1 MEEVLQSQ
9 VKLLEEITN
18 MKVEDAKNIMQRVE
32 EQMST
37 EISKYIKE
45 QEEQAK
51 IEVDKKAKD
60 LLVRTMQKYAA
71 DVTNE
76 NTVKVVN
83 LPNDEMKGR
92 LIGREGRNIRAIEAV
107 TGVDLIIDDTPEA
120 VVLSS
125 LIH

>member
-1 MEEVLQSQ
+1 
-9 VKLLEEITN
+9 
-18 MKVEDAKNIMQRVE
+18 MQRVE

-71 DVTNE
+71 DVT
-76 NTVKVVN
+76 K
-83 LPNDEMKGR
+83 
-92 LIGREGRNIRAIEAV
+92 
-107 TGVDLIIDDTPEA
+107 
-120 VVLSS
+120 
-125 LIH
+125 